1 MGNKIPVPD
10 ERMQK
15 VMDMLKMDKKSLAK
29 LWKVFRKYDQD
40 NGGTIDI
47 EEFYKLI
54 EEERTVFGDSI
65 FELCDIESCGALD
78 FSDFATVLSTYC
90 MFGRTDILKFCFFVF
105 DKDKNGFI
113 EHDELFALVEML
125 HGNQPNA
132 NCKLALDKFD
142 TNSDGKIDFDEFKA
156 LNAKFPMLLFPAFR
170 IQDSMMNNTLGESWW
185 KKRKIML
192 EGERSRKESMDS
204 KLKMKE
210 LERQRKQNRRIL
222 KRRMGFKYYVFFW
235 RRRKVLAQIAAEEA
249 LRKEKRQRKQQKKE
263 EEMRK
268 LEKKKSLAKLF
279 SAQDDGIVTKESKH
293 KKKHK
298 KHKSHSKIHADIEEK
313 EARHHDHETTGKLMV
328 VGSIF
333 PRD

>member
-1 MGNKIPVPD
+1 MGNKLPVPD
-10 ERMQK
+10 DRMQK
-15 VMDMLKMDKKSLAK
+15 VIDMLKMDKKSLAK

-90 MFGRTDILKFCFFVF
+90 MFGRMDILKFCFFVF

-113 EHDELFALVEML
+113 EQDELFALVEML
-125 HGNQPNA
+125 HGNNPNA

-142 TNSDGKIDFDEFKA
+142 TNSDGKIDFNEFTA
-156 LNAKFPMLLFPAFR
+156 LNAKYPMLLFPAFR
-170 IQDSMMNNTLGESWW
+170 IQDSMMANTLGETWW
-185 KKRKIML
+185 KKKKVML

-222 KRRMGFKYYVFFW
+222 KRRMGFKYYLFFW

-249 LRKEKRQRKQQKKE
+249 LRKEKRERKQQKKE
-263 EEMRK
+263 EELRK

-279 SAQDDGIVTKESKH
+279 NAQDDGIVNKHSKH

-298 KHKSHSKIHADIEEK
+298 KHKSHSKIHSEIEEK
-313 EARHHDHETTGKLMV
+313 ETRHHDHETQGMSNS
-328 VGSIF
+328 SIGI
-333 PRD
+333 